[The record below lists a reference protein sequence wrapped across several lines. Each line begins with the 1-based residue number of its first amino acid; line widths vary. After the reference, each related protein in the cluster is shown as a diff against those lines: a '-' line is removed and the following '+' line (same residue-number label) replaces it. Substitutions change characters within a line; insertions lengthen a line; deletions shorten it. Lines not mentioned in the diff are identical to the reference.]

1 MSACA
6 RVTLIRRLRQTLC
19 GVGLLAL
26 TGWSQAYND
35 PLTPWPTELTQ
46 YYMTQCQHGL
56 RQQGDGPTKAN
67 TICGCMAA
75 GLSKEF
81 GMEEFEQMRTARLDP
96 KGSFHDQRF
105 FRVAD
110 ACYKMYRNPTKRL
123 N

>member
-1 MSACA
+1 MSS
-6 RVTLIRRLRQTLC
+6 RVYLSKMCRLRHGLCGLGLFTLI
-19 GVGLLAL
+19 GLA
-26 TGWSQAYND
+26 QAYND
-35 PLTPWPTELTQ
+35 PLTPWPNELTQ

-56 RQQGDGPTKAN
+56 RQQGDGPTKAS